1 MNRLDEIL
9 RAKREEIERLRPR
22 EKELRDAAFERIDFR
37 SFRSALER
45 KDNELALIAEV
56 KKASPSAGV
65 IAPVFDPI
73 AIAQKYERD
82 GAAAISILTDE
93 QFFQGHL
100 DHLSAARRKVH
111 VPLLRKDFILD
122 EIQIAQSSAA
132 GADAILL
139 IVAALD
145 QEKLVDLL
153 DAATAY
159 HLDALVEVH
168 TLDELDRALGTAAQI
183 IGINNRD
190 LATFHLDL
198 SVTEKLSAQI
208 PEEIVLVSESGIRS
222 AEDVARVK
230 ACGVDAVLIGEALM
244 RGELS
249 IEDLRSEL

>member
-37 SFRSALER
+37 SFRSALEQ

-65 IAPVFDPI
+65 IAPTFDPV

-100 DHLSAARRKVH
+100 DHLSAVRRMVD
-111 VPLLRKDFILD
+111 VPLLRKDFVLD
-122 EIQIAQSSAA
+122 EVQIAESSAA

-145 QEKLVDLL
+145 QRELVALL

-168 TLDELDRALGTAAQI
+168 TLDELDRALGTDAQ
-183 IGINNRD
+183 
-190 LATFHLDL
+190 
-198 SVTEKLSAQI
+198 
-208 PEEIVLVSESGIRS
+208 
-222 AEDVARVK
+222 
-230 ACGVDAVLIGEALM
+230 
-244 RGELS
+244 
-249 IEDLRSEL
+249 

>member
-1 MNRLDEIL
+1 MKRAEIDC
-9 RAKREEIERLRPR
+9 LRPR
-22 EKELRDAAFERIDFR
+22 AKELREAAFERIDFR
-37 SFRSALER
+37 SFRSALEG
-45 KDNELALIAEV
+45 KQNELALIAEV

-65 IAPVFDPI
+65 IAESYEPV

-100 DHLSAARRKVH
+100 DHLSAIREKVH

-122 EIQIAQSSAA
+122 EIQIAESSAA

-145 QEKLVDLL
+145 QKQLATGRVRPTGGLVDLL

-168 TLDELDRALGTAAQI
+168 TPEELERALESDAQI

-190 LATFHLDL
+190 LGTFTVDL
-198 SVTEKLSAQI
+198 GVTEKLSAQV
-208 PEEIVLVSESGIRS
+208 PDEIVLVSESGIRS
-222 AEDVARVK
+222 AEDVGRVK

-249 IEDLRSEL
+249 IEALRL

>member
-37 SFRSALER
+37 SFRSALEQ

-65 IAPVFDPI
+65 IAPTFDPV

-100 DHLSAARRKVH
+100 DHLSAVRRMVD
-111 VPLLRKDFILD
+111 VPLLRKDFVLD
-122 EIQIAQSSAA
+122 EVQIAESSAA

-145 QEKLVDLL
+145 QRELVALL

-168 TLDELDRALGTAAQI
+168 TLDELDRALGTDAQI

-190 LATFHLDL
+190 LATFHVDL
-198 SVTEKLSAQI
+198 GVTEKLCKRV
-208 PEEIVLVSESGIRS
+208 PDEIVLVSESGIRTVK
-222 AEDVARVK
+222 DVHRMK

-244 RGELS
+244 RGELA
-249 IEDLRSEL
+249 IETLRGK